1 MGGAAKE
8 GIKSGGKERGEL
20 EIGVL
25 DDRGGDGLSG
35 LDESLRAVEKIA
47 RTLRIEE
54 AAIKDLDIEAGVVVG
69 RNGEVIQRISGAV
82 HFVSVTPG
90 IIKGNVFTHNH
101 PGGICAFSE
110 GDMIGLSV
118 DEAYELR
125 AVTRDGRFVSLREN
139 SDIPRGAS
147 LADAFSNAGF
157 GSNSKLLSMA
167 GRRAVDKYG
176 ARGRNAKQRNIEVE
190 NIINEWLREHAAKY
204 GYEFAEGTI
213 L

>member
-1 MGGAAKE
+1 LG
-8 GIKSGGKERGEL
+8 
-20 EIGVL
+20 
-25 DDRGGDGLSG
+25 G

-69 RNGEVIQRISGAV
+69 RNGEVIQRISGAA

-110 GDMIGLSV
+110 GDVIGFSV

-139 SDIPRGAS
+139 SDIPRSAS
-147 LADAFSNAGF
+147 LADAFSSAGF
-157 GSNSKLLSMA
+157 NHLKLQFAADL
-167 GRRAVDKYG
+167 RAIQKYG
-176 ARGRNAKQRNIEVE
+176 QGRTTEQVKTEAE
-190 NIINEWLREHAAKY
+190 NIVNGWLTENAAKY
-204 GYEFAEGTI
+204 GCEFTEGI
-213 L
+213 I